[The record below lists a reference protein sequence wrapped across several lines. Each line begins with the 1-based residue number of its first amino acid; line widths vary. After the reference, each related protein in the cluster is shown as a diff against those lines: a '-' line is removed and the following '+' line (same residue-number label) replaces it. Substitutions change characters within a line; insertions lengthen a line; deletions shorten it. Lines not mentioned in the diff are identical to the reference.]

1 MEQVVIIGN
10 GIAGITA
17 ARHIRKNSDAA
28 IRVIS
33 SESPHFFS
41 RTALM
46 YVYMG
51 HMTFEHTKPY
61 EDWFWKK
68 NRIDLIQDHVT
79 QIDTENKLLQLK
91 SLDPIPYDKLII
103 ATGSKPTFFQ
113 WPGQEL
119 KGVQGL
125 YHKGDL
131 ELLEA
136 NAPNAKVCKRAV
148 VGRRWSH
155 WC

>member
-17 ARHIRKNSDAA
+17 ARHIRKNSNAA
-28 IRVIS
+28 ITVIS
-33 SESPHFFS
+33 SETPHFFS

-61 EDWFWKK
+61 EDWFWEK
-68 NRIDLIQDHVT
+68 NRIGLVQDHVK
-79 QIDTENKLLQLK
+79 QIDTEKKQLF
-91 SLDPIPYDKLII
+91 LDQSAPISFDKLII
-103 ATGSKPTFFQ
+103 ATGSKPSFHQ

-125 YHKGDL
+125 YHKRDL
-131 ELLEA
+131 DLLEA
-136 NAPNAKVCKRAV
+136 NAPNAQVCKL
-148 VGRRWSH
+148 SLIH
-155 WC
+155 I